1 MSTDQKES
9 LMKIMIRY
17 LLPALVLSAL
27 LWAACSQLRPLRKG
41 EAVTC
46 PSCGA
51 TFTIEEGLRN
61 NQH

>member
-1 MSTDQKES
+1 
-9 LMKIMIRY
+9 MKTWTRY
-17 LLPALVLSAL
+17 VLPALLLSTV
-27 LWAACSQLRPLRKG
+27 LWAACSQLRPLQKG

-51 TFTIEEGLRN
+51 TFSIEEGLQN

>member
-1 MSTDQKES
+1 
-9 LMKIMIRY
+9 MKIWLRY
-17 LLPALVLSAL
+17 LLPAFLLLIL
-27 LWAACSQLRPLRKG
+27 LWAACSQLRPLQKG

-61 NQH
+61 NKH

>member
-1 MSTDQKES
+1 
-9 LMKIMIRY
+9 MKTLTRY
-17 LLPALVLSAL
+17 LLPTLLLSAI
-27 LWAACSQLRPLRKG
+27 LWAACSQLRPLQKG

-61 NQH
+61 NQP